1 MISKRIIIVLGM
13 ALCLVQG
20 HAQNNKTSKAR
31 QELEAFRREA
41 HGDLENFRRQA
52 MDDFISFARQTWKEF
67 GRKAPVHQ
75 PKEDFVIPQRITP
88 KPDPTKPKQEQLK
101 EEQERKKQEQ
111 EMARLEQER
120 KKQAKEMARL
130 EQERVKQE
138 QELARLEQER
148 VKQEQEE
155 ARQEQERVK
164 REQERAR
171 QEEERIKK
179 EQAKQEQQQARQ
191 EQERIKKEKAKQE
204 KELAQQEKERAKA
217 EQERLKAEQERA
229 KAEEEKAK
237 QEQERIKREQEQ
249 IRQEQEKAAREQER
263 LRQEQERLK
272 QEQEKAEQ
280 ERIKQEKARQEKEKA
295 KKEKEQAKQ
304 EKERAK
310 AEQERMKAEQERIK
324 AEQERIKREQEKA
337 EREQERLKQEQE
349 RLKREQE
356 KAEQERIKAEQER
369 IKAEEERAKK
379 EEARQER
386 ERIKAEQEQ
395 AKAEQERINA
405 EQERARK
412 EQARQERERVKAE
425 QERIKAENARVK
437 AEQARIKQEQ
447 ARIKQEQDRIRR
459 EQAKAEQERLK
470 QEVPVKT
477 HPVVIDEVVAPTPP
491 EPQPQP
497 VEPIQEVPVVEE
509 KTIDFTFFGTH
520 GQVRCDVSLCPQ
532 LSVAKDTEVADALTV
547 LSSDRFDNLIID
559 CLKLRQDLK
568 LSDWAYLL
576 MLREMA
582 NTICGKDT
590 NGSVLL
596 MAYVYMQSGYKM
608 RLASDGSKLYML
620 YASKHTIYEQGA
632 FEVDGDLYYGIEG
645 LPEKMYI
652 CQASFPR
659 EKGLSLFVNSN
670 QRLENRPSEERTI
683 ISKAFPDV
691 RLTTSVNLNLID
703 FYNTYP
709 TSNIGGNL
717 MSRWAMYANTPL
729 DSLVESKILD
739 ELKPKLQGLSQKDA
753 VERLLNLV
761 QTGLEY
767 EYDTKVWGHD
777 RAFFAEESVFYPYAD
792 CEDRSILLSRLVRDL
807 LGLKCVLIYYPR
819 HLAMAVHFTER
830 VNGDVIYL
838 DNIDYVVC
846 DPTFISGAPVG
857 RTMPDV
863 DNQTAKAILL
873 Q

>member
-1 MISKRIIIVLGM
+1 
-13 ALCLVQG
+13 
-20 HAQNNKTSKAR
+20 
-31 QELEAFRREA
+31 
-41 HGDLENFRRQA
+41 

-67 GRKAPVHQ
+67 GRKAPVSQ
-75 PKEDFVIPQRITP
+75 PKEDFVIPPRVTP
-88 KPDPTKPKQEQLK
+88 KQDQTKPKQEQEK
-101 EEQERKKQEQ
+101 
-111 EMARLEQER
+111 A
-120 KKQAKEMARL
+120 
-130 EQERVKQE
+130 
-138 QELARLEQER
+138 
-148 VKQEQEE
+148 
-155 ARQEQERVK
+155 K
-164 REQERAR
+164 REQERIKQEQEKAKR
-171 QEEERIKK
+171 EEERIKK
-179 EQAKQEQQQARQ
+179 EQ
-191 EQERIKKEKAKQE
+191 
-204 KELAQQEKERAKA
+204 
-217 EQERLKAEQERA
+217 
-229 KAEEEKAK
+229 
-237 QEQERIKREQEQ
+237 ERIKREEEKLKQEEE
-249 IRQEQEKAAREQER
+249 RVKQEEAK
-263 LRQEQERLK
+263 QEQERLK
-272 QEQEKAEQ
+272 QEQERAQREQ
-280 ERIKQEKARQEKEKA
+280 ERQEQERAKQEQARQEKEKA
-295 KKEKEQAKQ
+295 KQEKEQAKQ
-304 EKERAK
+304 EREK
-310 AEQERMKAEQERIK
+310 ARQEQERIK
-324 AEQERIKREQEKA
+324 QEQERIKKEQERVKKEQERVRQEQERIKQEQEKA
-337 EREQERLKQEQE
+337 EREQERLKQQQE
-349 RLKREQE
+349 RAQ
-356 KAEQERIKAEQER
+356 
-369 IKAEEERAKK
+369 
-379 EEARQER
+379 
-386 ERIKAEQEQ
+386 QEQ
-395 AKAEQERINA
+395 AKQ

-412 EQARQERERVKAE
+412 EEARLEKE
-425 QERIKAENARVK
+425 
-437 AEQARIKQEQ
+437 RIKQEKE
-447 ARIKQEQDRIRR
+447 RIRQEKERVKQEQAQLKQEQERIRR

-470 QEVPVKT
+470 QEMPVKA
-477 HPVVIDEVVAPTPP
+477 HPVVIDEVVAPAPP

-520 GQVRCDVSLCPQ
+520 GQVRCDVFLCPK
-532 LSVAKDTEVADALTV
+532 LPVAKDTEVADALTV

-559 CLKLRQDLK
+559 CLKLRDDLH

-582 NTICGKDT
+582 NAICGKDT

-608 RLASDGSKLYML
+608 RLASDGNKLFML

-670 QRLENRPSEERTI
+670 QRLDNRPSEERTI

-709 TSNIGGNL
+709 TSSVGGNL

-729 DSLVESKILD
+729 DSLVEAKALA

-838 DNIDYVVC
+838 DNVDYVVC

-863 DNQTAKAILL
+863 DNRTAKAILL

>member
-20 HAQNNKTSKAR
+20 HAQNTKSKAR

-41 HGDLENFRRQA
+41 HTELENFRRQA

-67 GRKAPVHQ
+67 GRKAPVKQ
-75 PKEDFVIPQRITP
+75 PKEDFVIPQRVTP

-101 EEQERKKQEQ
+101 EEQERKKQDE

-130 EQERVKQE
+130 EQERKKQE

-155 ARQEQERVK
+155 ARQEQERAK

-171 QEEERIKK
+171 QEQERIKK
-179 EQAKQEQQQARQ
+179 NQAKQEQEQARQ

-217 EQERLKAEQERA
+217 E
-229 KAEEEKAK
+229 EEKAK
-237 QEQERIKREQEQ
+237 QEQERIKREQER

-295 KKEKEQAKQ
+295 KQEKEQAKQ
-304 EKERAK
+304 EKERMK

-337 EREQERLKQEQE
+337 EHEQERLKQEQE

-369 IKAEEERAKK
+369 IKK

-395 AKAEQERINA
+395 AKAEQERIKAEQARIDA
-405 EQERARK
+405 EQERAKK

-470 QEVPVKT
+470 QEKPVKA
-477 HPVVIDEVVAPTPP
+477 HPVVIDEVVQPTPP

-497 VEPIQEVPVVEE
+497 VEPIEEVPVQEE
-509 KTIDFTFFGTH
+509 QTIDFTFFGTH
-520 GQVRCDVSLCPQ
+520 AHVRCNASLCPK
-532 LSVAKDTEVADALTV
+532 LPVARDTEVADALTV
-547 LSSDRFDNLIID
+547 LSSDRFDNLIVD
-559 CLKLRQDLK
+559 CLKLRDDLH

-576 MLREMA
+576 MLRAMA
-582 NTICGKDT
+582 EAVAGEGT

-608 RLASDGSKLYML
+608 RLASDGQKLFML

-632 FEVDGDLYYGIEG
+632 FEVDGDLYYGIDG

-659 EKGLSLFVNSN
+659 EKGLSLYVNSN
-670 QRLENRPSEERTI
+670 QQLECRPSEERTI
-683 ISKAFPDV
+683 TSKAFPDV
-691 RLTTSVNLNLID
+691 QLNTSVNLNLID

-709 TSNIGGNL
+709 TSNVGGNL
-717 MSRWAMYANTPL
+717 MTRWAMYANTPL
-729 DSLVESKILD
+729 DSLVETKIKA
-739 ELKPKLQGLSQKDA
+739 ELGPKLKGLSEKDA

-777 RAFFAEESVFYPYAD
+777 RAFFAEESVYYPYAD
-792 CEDRSILLSRLVRDL
+792 CEDRSIFLSRLVRDL

-838 DNIDYVVC
+838 DNVDYVVC

-863 DNQTAKAILL
+863 DNSTAKAILL
-873 Q
+873 K

>member
-20 HAQNNKTSKAR
+20 HAQNTKSKAR

-41 HGDLENFRRQA
+41 HTDLENFRRQA

-67 GRKAPVHQ
+67 GRKAPAKQ
-75 PKEDFVIPQRITP
+75 PKEDFVIPQRVTP

-101 EEQERKKQEQ
+101 EEQERKKQDE

-155 ARQEQERVK
+155 ARQEQERAK

-171 QEEERIKK
+171 QEQERAKK
-179 EQAKQEQQQARQ
+179 NQAKQEQEQARQ

-217 EQERLKAEQERA
+217 EQERI

-237 QEQERIKREQEQ
+237 QEQERIKREQER

-295 KKEKEQAKQ
+295 KQEKEQAKQ
-304 EKERAK
+304 EKERIK
-310 AEQERMKAEQERIK
+310 AEQERMRAEQERIK

-369 IKAEEERAKK
+369 I
-379 EEARQER
+379 
-386 ERIKAEQEQ
+386 
-395 AKAEQERINA
+395 NA
-405 EQERARK
+405 EQERAKK

-470 QEVPVKT
+470 QEKPVKA
-477 HPVVIDEVVAPTPP
+477 HPVVIDEVVQPTPP

-497 VEPIQEVPVVEE
+497 VEPIEEVPVEE
-509 KTIDFTFFGTH
+509 EQTIDFTFFGTH
-520 GQVRCDVSLCPQ
+520 AHVRCNANLCPK
-532 LSVAKDTEVADALTV
+532 LPVARDTEVADALTV
-547 LSSDRFDNLIID
+547 LSSDRFDNLIVD
-559 CLKLRQDLK
+559 CLKLRDDLH

-576 MLREMA
+576 MLRAMA
-582 NTICGKDT
+582 EAVAGEGT

-608 RLASDGSKLYML
+608 RLASDGQKLFML

-632 FEVDGDLYYGIEG
+632 FEVDGDLYYGIDG

-659 EKGLSLFVNSN
+659 EKGLSLYVNSN
-670 QRLENRPSEERTI
+670 QQLECRPSEERTI
-683 ISKAFPDV
+683 TSKAFPDV
-691 RLTTSVNLNLID
+691 QLNTSVNLNLID

-709 TSNIGGNL
+709 TSNVGGNL
-717 MSRWAMYANTPL
+717 MTRWAMYANTPL
-729 DSLVESKILD
+729 DSLVETKIKA
-739 ELKPKLQGLSQKDA
+739 ELGPKLKGLSEKDA

-777 RAFFAEESVFYPYAD
+777 RAFFAEESVYYPYAD
-792 CEDRSILLSRLVRDL
+792 CEDRSIFLSRLVRDL

-838 DNIDYVVC
+838 DNVDYVVC

-863 DNQTAKAILL
+863 DNSTAKAILL
-873 Q
+873 K